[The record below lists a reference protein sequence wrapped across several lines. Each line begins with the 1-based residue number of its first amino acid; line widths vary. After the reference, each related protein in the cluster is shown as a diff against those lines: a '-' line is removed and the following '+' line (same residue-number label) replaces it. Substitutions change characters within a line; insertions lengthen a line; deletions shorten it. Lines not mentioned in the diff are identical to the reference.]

1 VVIRL
6 EDAKSPRL
14 PSAESRRRVGDHDP
28 ISRPR
33 GGGRADSRGY
43 EWLRRLLIG
52 IDIAGA
58 LAIWTA
64 VLVDGGR
71 GMSVAR
77 LGRSALL
84 ALVLAIAT
92 AALNAA
98 QRLYL
103 ARVCVVRSV
112 EVGGL
117 ARTALVCGVAAA
129 WLGGLLHD
137 APSPPDAIAGALGT
151 FLALAMLRGVYAAW
165 LRGCRARDRFVR
177 RVCVLGTNDEAVAL
191 VELLETQP
199 ELGYRVVGVI
209 GDHDEWQATHLDVAV
224 VGVGP
229 DVVEAVKATGASGVL
244 VAVSAVSARY
254 LNRVVRDLMAGGIH
268 VQISS
273 GLARVGHHRLR
284 PAPLSHQLM
293 FYIEPHRLKRWQA
306 AVKRS
311 MDVVLGSIVV
321 LCASPVLLAA
331 SIAIKLDD
339 GGPILYRQE
348 RVGRDG
354 RRFKVLKLRTMV
366 PDASAQLKLLQAH
379 NERSGPLFK
388 LSSDPRVTRVGRF
401 LRATSID
408 ELPQLVNVVR
418 GDMSLVGPRPAL
430 PSEVEQ
436 FDHELQERISVPPG
450 LTGLWQVEARD
461 NPSFH
466 AYRRLDLFYVDNW
479 SLTMDLAIIA
489 GTVLVVAGRAARA
502 LRGGAE
508 LTHPVAHTKDALA
521 PAISLVES
529 PGAASSSLPA

>member
-1 VVIRL
+1 
-6 EDAKSPRL
+6 
-14 PSAESRRRVGDHDP
+14 
-28 ISRPR
+28 
-33 GGGRADSRGY
+33 
-43 EWLRRLLIG
+43 LRWLLIG
-52 IDIAGA
+52 IDFAGA

-64 VLVDGGR
+64 VLVGG
-71 GMSVAR
+71 GHGAWPVR
-77 LGRSALL
+77 LGRSVLL
-84 ALVLAIAT
+84 ALALALAT
-92 AALNAA
+92 VGLNAV

-103 ARVCVVRSV
+103 ARVCAVRSV

-117 ARTALVCGVAAA
+117 ARTGVVCGVAAA
-129 WLGGLLHD
+129 WLGGIFHD
-137 APSPPDAIAGALGT
+137 APAPPDAVTAALGT

-165 LRGCRARDRFVR
+165 LRACRARDRFVR
-177 RVCVLGTNDEAVAL
+177 RVCILGTNDEAAAL

-209 GDHDEWQATHLDVAV
+209 GDREEWQPSHLGVPV

-229 DVVEAVKATGASGVL
+229 DVVESVRATGASGVL
-244 VAVSAVSARY
+244 VAISAVAARH
-254 LNRVVRDLMAGGIH
+254 LDRVVRELMAGGVH

-284 PAPLSHQLM
+284 FAPLSHQLM
-293 FYIEPHRLKRWQA
+293 FYVEPHRLKRWQA
-306 AVKRS
+306 AVKRT
-311 MDVVLGSIVV
+311 MDIVLGTIVLV
-321 LCASPVLLAA
+321 GASPVLFAA
-331 SIAIKLDD
+331 AIAIKLDD

-348 RVGRDG
+348 RVGRDA
-354 RRFKVLKLRTMV
+354 RRFNVLKLRTMV
-366 PDASAQLKLLQAH
+366 PDASTQLKLLQAH
-379 NERSGPLFK
+379 NERTGPLFK

-401 LRATSID
+401 LRSTSID

-489 GTVLVVAGRAARA
+489 GTILVVVGRAARA

-508 LTHPVAHTKDALA
+508 LMRPVADPVDALGTA
-521 PAISLVES
+521 SLVES
-529 PGAASSSLPA
+529 SSAASTSLPA